1 MPYLAEDRSSDVD
14 AAASRKRALM
24 LIDDLNWR
32 YATKKMDAGKSVS
45 EDKVQAI
52 LDALRLAPTS
62 SGLQPFEV
70 FVVTNKDTRAKL
82 SEAAYGQQQLVDGSH
97 VLVFA
102 AWDDYTA
109 ERIDMVRDETGEARG
124 GVSDN
129 IKEYYKNLKGNYVGR
144 DAEVNFQHAAR
155 QAYIA
160 LGVAMVAAAE
170 QKVDATPMEGFEPAK
185 FDEILGLRAKG
196 LKSVCILPLGY
207 RAAEGDWL
215 NGQAKVRRDPKV
227 LFTHVA

>member
-1 MPYLAEDRSSDVD
+1 MAYLTGDTTSDVD
-14 AAASRKRALM
+14 AATSRKSTPM

-32 YATKKMDAGKSVS
+32 YATKKMDA
-45 EDKVQAI
+45 DKVVSDDKVDAI
-52 LDALRLAPTS
+52 LEALRLAPTS
-62 SGLQPFEV
+62 SGLQQFEV
-70 FVVTNKDTRAKL
+70 FVVSNKDVRKKL

-102 AWDDYTA
+102 AWDDYTD
-109 ERIDMVRDETGEARG
+109 ERIDMVRDETGKARG

-129 IKEYYKNLKGNYVGR
+129 IVEYYNNLKATYVGR

-170 QKVDATPMEGFEPAK
+170 QKVDATPMEGFDPAK
-185 FDEILGLRAKG
+185 CDEILGLRAKG

-215 NGQAKVRRDPKV
+215 DGQAKVRRDPKV
-227 LFTHVA
+227 LFTRVA